1 MAKTF
6 GQYTGGIQAIQ
17 GINEFGAQQAAGIT
31 QSWGNVANAI
41 TKTYDTL
48 NQQEEENSANKELI
62 KGQQGNLTAIKK
74 LMDANPDTKDS
85 PLSMSINEMIV
96 KLGTAGDLN
105 RGQLK
110 GLLKSSEVF
119 TSQLPLTMQLQDK
132 AFLANTTAG
141 VNKALAALKG
151 RTVKDDTGYDIPVPS
166 FQGGSPERYQK
177 DLRTFFQ
184 QHKADN
190 PKVELDVDKAV
201 RDSIQLQ
208 LQGFTNDPDLKK
220 ADPAYQQHLIRGF
233 ESLGKRTELAG
244 QLETQTSEDYG
255 TGENIMGQVGAIA
268 EQERLAGQAPADIR
282 RSEISAQAAEAAL
295 EAQRAAGVKTDAA
308 TALLPLAAK
317 VDPLIYKTPK
327 EQVAAINVMLDK
339 QVADASAKD
348 ASLVQE
354 TARLKAK
361 IAKEDKGLVDRTV
374 EGALRATDMIPAESA
389 EAKKQ
394 AAGVVKDKE
403 RLVEIEKERK
413 EIAQEIK
420 DTQRSKTFNTIEIK
434 EKNDALIEKHRP
446 KTRAEDEILAAK
458 QLTDEGKYKAL
469 VGVKVDRSEKKYLEE
484 LLADVN
490 KGGYVGFFDR
500 LAQMAAGNDRLYNE
514 VTGDPEVQRAGYG
527 VNKSPIPTA
536 SYFEGGVSRTANLEG
551 MDIAGKRQGELADW
565 VRDLRTKQDLGVF
578 EEGKDMK
585 PAQRLAVKDMLA
597 ERIKEIDKRLA
608 NPVAVKE
615 VTPAEARAKAAGIIA
630 GTGDEAAKPEAP
642 KPDPYAQGFDYKMTI
657 PGVFKNERPLT
668 YEEEKEGIRQ
678 WFEENHNGVV
688 PSTVDAI
695 YKTIRPE
702 AAMIIK
708 TLPTG
713 EKLMYNEGKGWTQ
726 LTQMAAGKQLTD
738 EELSDKSLY
747 NYGQVV
753 GNRRVPAEARP
764 NSGIMVSGFFGGG
777 KKRAEAFAQNLDDTA
792 TLVESVPQ
800 VIKMFD
806 KFGHSFQLM
815 NQEEQGIAKSLL
827 VKIRAAIRVET
838 IGTGPIAIAEHKML
852 MDRLGDPNAWLT
864 LDKHEIAKLQSILDT
879 SKTQLQRTS
888 GGVNV
893 TFRQPSVAGA
903 NPARQNKLDNAIQ
916 RGSN

>member
-17 GINEFGAQQAAGIT
+17 GINEFGAQQAATIT
-31 QSWGNVANAI
+31 QTMSGLANTI
-41 TKTYDTL
+41 SNTYKTL
-48 NQQEEENSANKELI
+48 NEQEEENSANKELI

-132 AFLANTTAG
+132 AFLAQTTAG
-141 VNKALAALKG
+141 VNNALKALKG

-166 FQGGSPERYQK
+166 FQGGSPERYEK

-233 ESLGKRTELAG
+233 EALGKRTELTG

-282 RSEISAQAAEAAL
+282 RSEIAAQAAEAAL
-295 EAQRAAGVKTDAA
+295 AAQRAAGVKTDAA

-317 VDPLIYKTPK
+317 VDPSIYKTNK
-327 EQVAAINVMLDK
+327 ERVAAINVMLDK

-394 AAGVVKDKE
+394 AAGVAKDKE

-420 DTQRSKTFNTIEIK
+420 DAKYGKSANTVEILD
-434 EKNDALIEKHRP
+434 KNDALIEKYRP
-446 KTRAEDEILAAK
+446 KTSAEEEILAAK
-458 QLTDEGKYKAL
+458 QLTEEGKFKAL
-469 VGVKVDRSEKKYLEE
+469 VGVKSDKYEKKYLEE

-490 KGGYVGFFDR
+490 KGGYVGFGDR
-500 LAQMAAGNDRLYNE
+500 LAQMAIGNERLANE
-514 VTGDPEVQRAGYG
+514 VMNDPEVLR
-527 VNKSPIPTA
+527 T
-536 SYFEGGVSRTANLEG
+536 GGFGTGKIARTATIEG
-551 MDIAGKRQGELADW
+551 MDIASQRRSDLVDW
-565 VRDLRTKQDLGVF
+565 IRDLRTKQDLGVF
-578 EEGKDMK
+578 EGGSDIR
-585 PAQRLAVKDMLA
+585 PAQKLAVKKMLA
-597 ERIKEIDKRLA
+597 DRIAEIDKRIA
-608 NPVAVKE
+608 SPVPTKE
-615 VTPAEARAKAAGIIA
+615 VTPAEAVAKAAGVMA
-630 GTGDEAAKPEAP
+630 GTGEEAAKPEAP

-688 PSTVDAI
+688 PSTIDAI

-726 LTQMAAGKQLTD
+726 LTQMAQAKGMTSEERSD
-738 EELSDKSLY
+738 ESLY

-753 GNRRVPAEARP
+753 GNRRVPVEARP

-879 SKTQLQRTS
+879 SKSQLQRTS

-893 TFRQPSVAGA
+893 TFRQPSEAGA
-903 NPARQNKLDNAIQ
+903 NPVKQNKLDNAIQ
-916 RGSN
+916 RGSK

>member
-17 GINEFGAQQAAGIT
+17 GINEFGAQQANLIT
-31 QSWGNVANAI
+31 QTMGGLANTI
-41 TKTYDTL
+41 SKTYDTL
-48 NQQEEENSANKELI
+48 NSQEEENAANKELI

-74 LMDANPDTKDS
+74 LMDSNPDTKDS

-166 FQGGSPERYQK
+166 FQGGSPDRYQK
-177 DLRTFFQ
+177 DLRTFFE
-184 QHKADN
+184 QHKKDN

-233 ESLGKRTELAG
+233 EALSNVDKDVQDWTSPDEQMSRDAEAYQLA
-244 QLETQTSEDYG
+244 TT
-255 TGENIMGQVGAIA
+255 
-268 EQERLAGQAPADIR
+268 APADIR
-282 RSEISAQAAEAAL
+282 REEIAAKAAEAAL
-295 EAQRAAGVKTDAA
+295 AAQRAAGVKTDAA

-339 QVADASAKD
+339 QAADASAKD

-361 IAKEDKGLVDRTV
+361 IAKEDKGLIDRTV
-374 EGALRATDMIPAESA
+374 EGALRATDMIPEESA
-389 EAKKQ
+389 EAKSR

-413 EIAQEIK
+413 AIAQEIK
-420 DTQRSKTFNTIEIK
+420 DTKLTKSINTIEIK
-434 EKNDALIEKHRP
+434 EKNDALIEKYRP

-469 VGVKVDRSEKKYLEE
+469 VGVKVDRSEKKYLQE

-630 GTGDEAAKPEAP
+630 GTGDEAATPEAP
-642 KPDPYAQGFDYKMTI
+642 KADPYAQGFDYKMTI

>member
-6 GQYTGGIQAIQ
+6 GQYTGGI
-17 GINEFGAQQAAGIT
+17 EAAT
-31 QSWGNVANAI
+31 GNLVPAYGQMADQTFRTMAGLASTI
-41 TKTYDTL
+41 TKTYDTI
-48 NQQEEENSANKELI
+48 NSQEEENAANKELI

-132 AFLANTTAG
+132 AFLAQTTAG
-141 VNKALAALKG
+141 VNNALKALKG

-166 FQGGSPERYQK
+166 FQGGSPERYEK

-233 ESLGKRTELAG
+233 EALGKREAEIPAADTGNEDEVYKAMTEAAAA
-244 QLETQTSEDYG
+244 DR
-255 TGENIMGQVGAIA
+255 V
-268 EQERLAGQAPADIR
+268 AGQAPADIR
-282 RSEISAQAAEAAL
+282 RSEIAAQAAEAAL
-295 EAQRAAGVKTDAA
+295 AAQRAAGVKTDAT

-317 VDPLIYKTPK
+317 VDPSIYKTNK
-327 EQVAAINVMLDK
+327 ERVAAINVMLDK

-374 EGALRATDMIPAESA
+374 EGALRATSMIPAESA

-394 AAGVVKDKE
+394 AAGVAKDKE

-420 DTQRSKTFNTIEIK
+420 DAKYGKSANTVEILD
-434 EKNDALIEKHRP
+434 KNDALIEKYRP
-446 KTRAEDEILAAK
+446 KTSAEEEILAAK
-458 QLTDEGKYKAL
+458 QLTEEGKFKAL
-469 VGVKVDRSEKKYLEE
+469 VGVKSDKYEKRYLEE

-490 KGGYVGFFDR
+490 KGGYVGFGDR
-500 LAQMAAGNDRLYNE
+500 LAQMAIGNERLANE
-514 VTGDPEVQRAGYG
+514 VMNDPEVLR
-527 VNKSPIPTA
+527 T
-536 SYFEGGVSRTANLEG
+536 GGFGTGKIARTATIEG
-551 MDIAGKRQGELADW
+551 MDIASQRRSDLVDW
-565 VRDLRTKQDLGVF
+565 IRDLRTKQDLGVF
-578 EEGKDMK
+578 EGGSDIR
-585 PAQRLAVKDMLA
+585 PAQKLAVKKMLA
-597 ERIKEIDKRLA
+597 DRIAEIDKRIA
-608 NPVAVKE
+608 NPIPTKE
-615 VTPAEARAKAAGIIA
+615 VTPAEAVAKAAGVMA
-630 GTGDEAAKPEAP
+630 GTGEEAAKPEAP

-688 PSTVDAI
+688 PSTIDAI

-726 LTQMAAGKQLTD
+726 LTQMAQAKGMTSEERSD
-738 EELSDKSLY
+738 ESLY

-753 GNRRVPAEARP
+753 GNRRVPVEARP

-879 SKTQLQRTS
+879 SKSQLQRTS

-893 TFRQPSVAGA
+893 TFRQPSAAGA
-903 NPARQNKLDNAIQ
+903 NPVKQNKLDNAIQ